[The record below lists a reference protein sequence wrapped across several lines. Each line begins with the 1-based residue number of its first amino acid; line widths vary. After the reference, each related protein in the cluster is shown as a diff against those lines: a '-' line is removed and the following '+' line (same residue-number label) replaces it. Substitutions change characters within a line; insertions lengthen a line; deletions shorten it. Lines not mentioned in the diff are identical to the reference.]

1 MREIRIERERTKA
14 IIELAPDVDSAD
26 KAIVKFLGNV
36 STKEKIAFLR
46 GMFDI
51 NIVRYDNDPL
61 PDETIYK
68 ILLDGIV
75 EAKWNC

>member
-1 MREIRIERERTKA
+1 MRERERTKA
-14 IIELAPDVDSAD
+14 IIELAPDVDFAD
-26 KAIVKFLGNV
+26 KAIVRFLGNV

-68 ILLDGIV
+68 LLLDGIIN
-75 EAKWNC
+75 AKWNC